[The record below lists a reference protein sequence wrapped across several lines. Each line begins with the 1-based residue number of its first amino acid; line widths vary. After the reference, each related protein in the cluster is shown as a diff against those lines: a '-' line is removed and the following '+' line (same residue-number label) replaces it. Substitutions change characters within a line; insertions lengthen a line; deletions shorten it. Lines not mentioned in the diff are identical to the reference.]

1 MNPLLIILI
10 ALMSAFVGFS
20 LLWVYQKRT
29 GDAGIVDVAWSASV
43 GIIAACFCLSAIG
56 GNQTRRFLVAGL
68 ALLWAGRLSW
78 HVYQRLQKHSEDGR
92 YVEMKQKWGEQT
104 DKKMFRFY
112 QFQAFVAV
120 LFALP
125 MLIAAWNPT
134 PFGILDV
141 IGIAIW
147 FLALAGEA
155 IADRQLDS
163 FRNNPSN
170 KGQVCKRGRWR
181 FSRHPNY
188 FFEWIH
194 WWSYVFLAIS
204 YPIGWFS
211 IVAPFAMLFFILR
224 VTGIPPTERQALK
237 SRGDLYR
244 DYQRTTSAFFP
255 WFPKSTSIY

>member
-1 MNPLLIILI
+1 MILI
-10 ALMSAFVGFS
+10 ALMGAFVGFS

-43 GIIAACFCLSAIG
+43 GIIASCFCWSAIG

-68 ALLWAGRLSW
+68 ALLWAARLSW

-92 YVEMKQKWGEQT
+92 YVEMKQKWGDQT

-112 QFQAFVAV
+112 QFQAFASV

-134 PFGILDV
+134 PFGMLDV

-147 FLALAGEA
+147 FLALAGET

-170 KGQVCKRGRWR
+170 KGQVCKQGLWR

-194 WWSYVFLAIS
+194 WWSYVFLAVS
-204 YPIGWFS
+204 YPIGWLS

-255 WFPKSTSIY
+255 WFPKSTSIN

>member
-1 MNPLLIILI
+1 MILI
-10 ALMSAFVGFS
+10 ALIGAFVGFS

-43 GIIAACFCLSAIG
+43 GIIAACFCWSAIG

-68 ALLWAGRLSW
+68 ALLWAARLSW

-92 YVEMKQKWGEQT
+92 YVEMKQKWGDQT

-112 QFQAFVAV
+112 QFQAFASV

-134 PFGILDV
+134 PFGMLDV

-147 FLALAGEA
+147 FLALAGET

-170 KGQVCKRGRWR
+170 KGQVCKQGLWR

-194 WWSYVFLAIS
+194 WWSYVFLAVS
-204 YPIGWFS
+204 YPIGWLS

-255 WFPKSTSIY
+255 WFPKSTSIN